1 MTMDL
6 LNATS
11 IQYVKDNDGVK
22 YAINIRNAGL
32 LTTVPMIEDNTD
44 YQKILQLVADK
55 TITIAEA
62 AD

>member
-1 MTMDL
+1 MDL

>member
-1 MTMDL
+1 MDL

-11 IQYVKDNDGVK
+11 IQYVKNNDGVK

-44 YQKILQLVADK
+44 YQEILQLVADK
-55 TITIAEA
+55 TITIEEA
-62 AD
+62 D

>member
-11 IQYVKDNDGVK
+11 IQYVKNNDGVK

-44 YQKILQLVADK
+44 YQEILQLVADK
-55 TITIAEA
+55 TITIEEA
-62 AD
+62 D

>member
-1 MTMDL
+1 MDL

-11 IQYVKDNDGVK
+11 IQYVKNNDGVK

-55 TITIAEA
+55 TITIEEA

>member
-1 MTMDL
+1 MDL
-6 LNATS
+6 LNATL
-11 IQYVKDNDGVK
+11 IQYVKDSDGVK

-44 YQKILQLVADK
+44 YQEILQQVADGN
-55 TITIAEA
+55 ITIAEA

>member
-1 MTMDL
+1 MDL

-11 IQYVKDNDGVK
+11 IQYVKDTDGVK

-44 YQKILQLVADK
+44 YQEILQLVADG
-55 TITIAEA
+55 TITIEEA
-62 AD
+62 D

>member
-6 LNATS
+6 LNAIS
-11 IQYVKDNDGVK
+11 IQYVKNNDGVK

-44 YQKILQLVADK
+44 YQEILQLVADG
-55 TITIAEA
+55 TITIEEA
-62 AD
+62 D

>member
-6 LNATS
+6 LNAIS
-11 IQYVKDNDGVK
+11 IQYVKNNDGVK

-55 TITIAEA
+55 NITIAEA

>member
-11 IQYVKDNDGVK
+11 IQYVKNNDGVK

-55 TITIAEA
+55 TITIEEA

>member
-44 YQKILQLVADK
+44 YQEILQLVADK
-55 TITIAEA
+55 TITIEEA
-62 AD
+62 D

>member
-1 MTMDL
+1 MDL

-11 IQYVKDNDGVK
+11 IQYVKNNDGVK

-44 YQKILQLVADK
+44 YQEILQLVADG
-55 TITIAEA
+55 TITIEEA
-62 AD
+62 D